1 MSIKFVIPVIATAL
15 IGGTATQ
22 VMSGNDAVI
31 PESDQAQTAPVA
43 LYDPANVVVTHTE
56 TVTRDYKVGATVI
69 PRRQV
74 TLSAQISGSIREIA
88 GRVGDKTAANQLLVG
103 INRDAMLAKRRAAI
117 SAYWQA
123 VSQARNAQMQYQRQ
137 LHLAR
142 NGESSKSPGGFMPFG
157 MDRTFNQFMGG
168 GPSQMKRGAEVVA
181 AQTAVAQAQN
191 AIHAARSRI
200 EGIDAALANSDSRA
214 PFDGVIFKRLVEQG
228 DTVQRGQPL
237 LVVADT
243 THLQVEVDVPEN
255 LARSL
260 RAGSPLEV
268 NLESS
273 KEPVMA
279 TVAQIFPMADRVR
292 HTVKVKIDLPEDA
305 PASAGMYAVVSVPE
319 GDSALAGTFPVVPD
333 SALTY
338 RGGLPMVYV
347 VGENG
352 GPSLRL
358 VRLGDK
364 TDSGISVVSGLRSGE
379 RVVVDSVRYTAGL

>member
-1 MSIKFVIPVIATAL
+1 MKFVIPVVATAL
-15 IGGTATQ
+15 VGGTATQ

-31 PESDQAQTAPVA
+31 PASVETQVDKVA

-56 TVTRDYKVGATVI
+56 TVVRDYKVGATVI
-69 PRRQV
+69 PQRQV
-74 TLSAQISGSIREIA
+74 TLSAQISGSVREIA
-88 GRVGDKTAANQLLVG
+88 GRVGDKTTANQVLVG
-103 INRDAMLAKRRAAI
+103 INRDAMLAERRAAI

-137 LHLAR
+137 LYLAR

-157 MDRTFNQFMGG
+157 MDRAFNRIMGG
-168 GPSQMKRGAEVVA
+168 GPSQMKRGAEVFEA
-181 AQTAVAQAQN
+181 RTAIAQAEN
-191 AIHAARSRI
+191 AIRTARSKI
-200 EGIDAALANSDSRA
+200 EGIDAALADSDSRA
-214 PFDGVIFKRLVEQG
+214 PFDGVIFKRLVEEG

-243 THLQVEVDVPEN
+243 ARLQVEVDVPET

-260 RAGSPLEV
+260 RPGSPLEV
-268 NLESS
+268 NLGSEGES
-273 KEPVMA
+273 VMA
-279 TVAQIFPMADRVR
+279 VVAQVFPMADTVR
-292 HTVKVKIDLPEDA
+292 HTVKVKIDLPSDVA
-305 PASAGMYAVVSVPE
+305 ATVGMYAVVSIPD
-319 GDSALAGTFPVVPD
+319 GDSALAGNFPVVPD
-333 SALTY
+333 SALTF

-347 VGENG
+347 VGEDG

-364 TDSGISVVSGLRSGE
+364 TDSGIAVVSGLQSGE